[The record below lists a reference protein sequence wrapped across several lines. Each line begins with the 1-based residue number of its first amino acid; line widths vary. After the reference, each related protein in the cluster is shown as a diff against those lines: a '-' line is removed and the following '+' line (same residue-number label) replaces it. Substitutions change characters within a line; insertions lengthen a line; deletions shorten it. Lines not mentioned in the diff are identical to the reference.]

1 MRYVIFVIIMII
13 CFGCSDPIHHLNWY
27 EFEMNDDIRDGFV
40 QVYSEDQNDSEL
52 GWYKNTLRSVFKV
65 KSGKKWRLH
74 IMDRP
79 IQEMKVGEY
88 YHIPRNTYYRLI
100 KGKGN
105 LTLKVK
111 EEERK

>member
-1 MRYVIFVIIMII
+1 
-13 CFGCSDPIHHLNWY
+13 
-27 EFEMNDDIRDGFV
+27 MNDDIRDGFV
-40 QVYSEDQNDSEL
+40 QVYSEEQTEL
-52 GWYKNTLRSVFKV
+52 GWFRNSLKSVLKV
-65 KSGKKWRLH
+65 KSGKKWKLH

-100 KGKGN
+100 KGQGN

-111 EEERK
+111 EEEKK